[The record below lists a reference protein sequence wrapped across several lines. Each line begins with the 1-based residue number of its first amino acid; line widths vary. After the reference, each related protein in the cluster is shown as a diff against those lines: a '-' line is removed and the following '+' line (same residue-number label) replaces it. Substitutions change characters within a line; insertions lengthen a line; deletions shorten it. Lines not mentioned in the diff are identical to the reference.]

1 VAQWLGGIGEV
12 YGRYVDAFV
21 HEGING
27 EELLE
32 LSTEDLVDFG
42 VEKERH
48 QNRIIREIGKLA

>member
-1 VAQWLGGIGEV
+1 V

-21 HEGING
+21 DEGING

-32 LSTEDLVDFG
+32 LAIEDLVDFG

-48 QNRIIREIGKLA
+48 QKRILREIGKLA